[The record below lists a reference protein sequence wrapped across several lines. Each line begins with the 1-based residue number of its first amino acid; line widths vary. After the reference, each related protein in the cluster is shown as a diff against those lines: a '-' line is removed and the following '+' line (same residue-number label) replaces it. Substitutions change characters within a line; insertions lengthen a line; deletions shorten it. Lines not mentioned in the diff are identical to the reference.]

1 MESAVESWM
10 DVGCMVGWLAAE
22 DVCQLEEEEEEREEK
37 KRRRRC
43 RRRKRKRCNHA
54 PAAVNLISSAGHC
67 WARVTGP
74 LRDVNLRRRW
84 LAEKETQRDT
94 AKKAPNDTNLEP
106 IGGRRA

>member
-22 DVCQLEEEEEEREEK
+22 SEDVCQLEEEERDEK

-43 RRRKRKRCNHA
+43 RRRKRKRCSHA

-84 LAEKETQRDT
+84 VAGREGGTKTPCEKTAERH
-94 AKKAPNDTNLEP
+94 EP
-106 IGGRRA
+106 